1 MRKLI
6 VAVVSLLVIAGF
18 AAPVFAE
25 GQFDHVISSADVEK
39 ATGLSGVKQVPR
51 VKLDKFRNGD
61 LNFMTKDDKPLL
73 MIQFRPLF
81 LFDQM
86 RSDPGYFKAAVPAV
100 GEAAFTSPAFAPQF
114 SVNFIKGGH
123 FGIVTTHVDP
133 KDKNRTVLTMD
144 QVIAVAKLVASKM

>member
-1 MRKLI
+1 MKKLF
-6 VAVVSLLVIAGF
+6 VMAAALLIIAGLV
-18 AAPVFAE
+18 APVFAE
-25 GQFDHVISSADVEK
+25 GQFDHIISAADVEK
-39 ATGLSGVKQVPR
+39 ATGLAGVKQVSR

-81 LFDQM
+81 LFDEM
-86 RSDPGYFKAAVPAV
+86 KGDPGYFKAAVPGV
-100 GEAAFTSPAFAPQF
+100 GESAFTSPAFAPQF

-133 KDKNRTVLTMD
+133 KDKNKTVLTMD
-144 QVIAVAKLVASKM
+144 QVVAVAKLVAAKM